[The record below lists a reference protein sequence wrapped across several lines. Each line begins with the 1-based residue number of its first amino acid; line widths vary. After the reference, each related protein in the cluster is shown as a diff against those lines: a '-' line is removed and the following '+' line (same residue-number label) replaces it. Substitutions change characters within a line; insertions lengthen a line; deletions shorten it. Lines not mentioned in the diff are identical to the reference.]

1 MVTKAQEYARE
12 RRRAKTYIK
21 VLQKAAKSTKTSLGR
36 GAIRRTIN
44 ELNKAIAASYRGS
57 GQSQEEAVKKM
68 RAIIAQRGGKTKQI
82 EAANRAFQRQI
93 GLASRGQKSSLGK
106 GDIARGK
113 VSIFYAATQRLWQG
127 KSYEERNK
135 IIMQKLGVK
144 TMAEAYQMVMG
155 KQQDALEMLK
165 SNVSE
170 VDDTEANRL
179 FRESIIDEFS
189 TSPDF
194 IAFVNE
200 IR

>member
-12 RRRAKTYIK
+12 RKRAKAYIK
-21 VLQKAAKSTKTSLGR
+21 VLQKTAKSTKTALGR
-36 GAIRRTIN
+36 GAIKRSIN
-44 ELNKAIAASYRGS
+44 ELTKAITASYRGS

-68 RAIIAQRGGKTKQI
+68 RAIVAQRGGKTKQT

-106 GDIARGK
+106 GNIARGK

-127 KSYEERNK
+127 KPYAERNK
-135 IIMQKLGVK
+135 TIMQKLGVK

-155 KQQDALEMLK
+155 KQKDALEMLK
-165 SNVSE
+165 SNVSAIG
-170 VDDTEANRL
+170 DTEANRL
-179 FRESIIDEFS
+179 FRESIVDDFT
-189 TSPDF
+189 TSSDF

>member
-12 RRRAKTYIK
+12 RRRAKAYIK
-21 VLQKAAKSTKTSLGR
+21 VLQKAAKSTTTALGR
-36 GAIRRTIN
+36 GAIKRNIN

-57 GQSQEEAVKKM
+57 GQSQDEALKKM
-68 RAIIAQRGGKTKQI
+68 RAIVAQRGGKTKQI

-127 KSYEERNK
+127 GSCADRNK
-135 IIMQKLGVK
+135 VIMQKLGVK
-144 TMAEAYQMVMG
+144 TMAEAYQMVMS
-155 KQQDALEMLK
+155 KQKDALEMLK
-165 SNVSE
+165 SNVSA
-170 VDDTEANRL
+170 VGDTEANRL
-179 FRESIIDEFS
+179 FRESIVDEFS
-189 TSPDF
+189 TSSDF